1 MTTTRN
7 NTALFMADAHIKSR
21 TWTNNMQLYADAYT
35 ALLKL
40 TKHVQTMKN
49 PPKTLLIAGDWFD
62 SNKPTSTDLM
72 KSIDFLSLFEQVIY
86 ITGNHDTIEPSF
98 LQVAQYMQDTV
109 VTQIGCS
116 YITTPEGIHIAGI
129 QWTQNS
135 KVLEERLQE
144 IHESVP
150 AGEPMYLLMHQAFK
164 HLLNFEGSYSIAA
177 DVIERIFAGRVVRVL
192 VGDIHTRHTLE
203 LEGGGY
209 IHSPGSLYPTSFDKT
224 SEPYAASLI
233 DLDTG
238 AIEDIDCKVREYYT
252 YEYKNETELK
262 ELVTVASEE
271 RRADFLQPFIRV
283 TVPKDSEV
291 KILQSQHPGVVVQT
305 TSVDE
310 QTTTNTPELNRQNLY
325 TLQEAIT
332 AEAGEGILSE
342 LAVALL
348 NTDDPLQEIE
358 NWLNY
363 WEVERIG

>member
-1 MTTTRN
+1 MTNTSN
-7 NTALFMADAHIKSR
+7 STALFMADAHIKGR
-21 TWTNNMQLYADAYT
+21 TWTNNMQLNADAYT

-40 TKHVQTMKN
+40 ARHIRAMEN

-62 SNKPTSTDLM
+62 SNKPTSLDLM
-72 KSIDFLSLFEQVIY
+72 ISIDFLSLFKQVVY
-86 ITGNHDTIEPSF
+86 ITGNHDTISPSF
-98 LQVAQYMQDTV
+98 LQVAQYMQNTV
-109 VTQIGCS
+109 TTQLDCS
-116 YITTPEGIHIAGI
+116 YITTPEGVHIAGI
-129 QWTQNS
+129 QWTQDS

-177 DVIERIFAGRVVRVL
+177 DEIERIFAGRVVRVL

-224 SEPYAASLI
+224 SEPYAVSLI

-238 AIEDIDCKVREYYT
+238 VITDIDCKVREYYT

-262 ELVTVASEE
+262 EMVTVANEE
-271 RRADFLQPFIRV
+271 HRADFLQPFIRV
-283 TVPKDSEV
+283 TLPKDSEV
-291 KILQSQHPGVVVQT
+291 KILQSQHTGVVIQT
-305 TSVDE
+305 TSGAE
-310 QTTTNTPELNRQNLY
+310 QTINTPELNRKNLY

-332 AEAGEGILSE
+332 AEAGEGILAE

-348 NTDDPLQEIE
+348 NTDDPLQEID

-363 WEVERIG
+363 WEVERIS